1 MNERPLDLVVRGGTV
16 VTTEG
21 QTRADIGVRDG
32 RVVQLGGAMSGA
44 RELDAH
50 GRFVLPGGVDP
61 HVHLHIERLDDDP
74 QWADDYTSGSQA
86 ALAGGVTTLGNMSF
100 VLPWETIADRVRAET
115 AEARRKAIAD
125 VFFHTAVFTPTA
137 DLAAEAGRMVT
148 AGQSS
153 MKIFMSMP
161 TFEPAAAE
169 FTLLMKETGDAGGIT
184 LIHCEDSAT
193 IECCTA
199 LLARTGH
206 TSCRHYAE
214 SRPVESESIATER
227 AIAMCRATRAPTYI
241 VHLSSARALAA
252 CRAARA
258 EGLPVY
264 VETRPLYL
272 YLTSELYDAE
282 DGPLY
287 VAQPPLR
294 AQADADAL
302 WQGLVDGSVDTIA
315 SDHAP
320 WTRALKMDPALTVR
334 RARPGVAE
342 LDTMLPLLFTEG
354 VAKGR
359 LSLER
364 FVALT
369 STNAARLFGLY
380 PRKGTIAVGSD
391 ADLVVWET
399 RERRTIRDEDMFSRA
414 GHSVYSGREL
424 TAWPRVTV
432 RRGEVVFDDGKVL
445 GAAGDGRVVERGR
458 SERLTAPK
466 G

>member
-1 MNERPLDLVVRGGTV
+1 MSERPLDLVVRGGTV
-16 VTTEG
+16 VTADG
-21 QTRADIGVRDG
+21 QSRVDVGVRDG
-32 RVVQLGGAMSGA
+32 RVAQLGGPMTGA
-44 RELDAH
+44 RELDAN
-50 GRFVLPGGVDP
+50 GRLVLPGGVDP
-61 HVHLHIERLDDDP
+61 HVHVHVERLDDEP
-74 QWADDYTSGSQA
+74 VWADDYTSGSQA

-100 VLPWETIADRVRAET
+100 VLPWETIADRVGAET
-115 AEARRKAIAD
+115 AEARGKAIAD
-125 VFFHTAVFTPTA
+125 VFFHTVIISPTRET
-137 DLAAEAGRMVT
+137 AAEAARAVA

-153 MKIFMSMP
+153 MKIFMTLP
-161 TFEPAAAE
+161 TFESSAAE
-169 FTLLMKETGDAGGIT
+169 FALLMRATSDAGGIT
-184 LIHCEDSAT
+184 LIHCEDQPT

-199 LLARTGH
+199 MLARSAL

-214 SRPVESESIATER
+214 SRPVECEIIATER
-227 AIAMCRATRAPTYI
+227 AIAMCRATRAATYV
-241 VHLSSARALAA
+241 VHLSSARALDA

-258 EGLPVY
+258 EGLPLY

-272 YLTSELYDAE
+272 YLTAERYGDE

-294 AQADADAL
+294 AQEDTDAL
-302 WQGLVDGSVDTIA
+302 WQGLVDGSIDTLA

-320 WTRALKMDPALTVR
+320 WTRALKMDPKLTVS

-359 LSLER
+359 ITPER

-399 RERRTIRDEDMFSRA
+399 RERRTIRDEDLLSRA
-414 GHSVYSGREL
+414 GHSVYRGREL

-432 RRGEVVFDDGKVL
+432 RRGEIVFEDGKVL
-445 GAAGDGRVVERGR
+445 GAPGSGQIVARGR
-458 SERLTAPK
+458 SERPAPA
-466 G
+466 GP